1 MNTAAGK
8 MLGIYI
14 GLQFVMTAT
23 ILSGCVKQE
32 SAPPVI
38 TLDTQIYTAAV
49 GESVTVAPKY
59 ENCGNATYEWT
70 LDGRCISEEPVLTFS
85 SNTAGRFYILL
96 TVTNGASSDKAEI
109 RIDIYDNSAPAIS
122 LPGASL
128 GFTVL
133 QDSLLVLTP
142 TVISPSNTTYSWS
155 VNGEELSK
163 ELSFTVPTSASG
175 VLHVGFSAENAYG
188 KSEVLFDVA
197 VLAAED
203 APFSWTFET
212 LNYSLSSG
220 RNILLAPA
228 DITYAFDAIYI
239 WCINGEERQSDKN
252 PEYLFTDTAEGIYN
266 VEVTMRNAYREVSQH
281 LSVQVSP
288 PEGTYRRKAGPDSS
302 PFANKIYEFTAA
314 PGQFIND
321 GYTAKTM
328 EEACRYAEER
338 LASNLFVSLGAFGGY
353 LVAGFDHSIDNSGG
367 YDLQITGNAHES
379 SSEPGIIWV
388 MQDENGD
395 GLPNDTWYE
404 LRGSEYGKPETVRDY
419 AVTYYRPSGPKM
431 SVEWSDNL
439 GNYGTIDYLGAY
451 HRQDSYF
458 PEWITAGSYTLRG
471 TRLKD
476 RMDDVNGNGSLWI
489 SRPYDWGYADNF
501 GGEDIDKFRIS
512 DAVRHDGTPAN
523 LAYIDFV
530 KIQCGVQ
537 AKGGLTGEM
546 STDITLIK
554 ALNE

>member
-1 MNTAAGK
+1 MLAGCAEEDS
-8 MLGIYI
+8 
-14 GLQFVMTAT
+14 V
-23 ILSGCVKQE
+23 
-32 SAPPVI
+32 PPVI
-38 TLDTQIYTAAV
+38 TLASQIYTAAV
-49 GESVTVAPKY
+49 GESVTVAPEY

-70 LDGRCISEEPVLTFS
+70 MDGRCISEEPVLTFS
-85 SNTAGRFYILL
+85 SSKAGQFYLLL
-96 TVTNGASSDKAEI
+96 TVTNKAGRDRAEI
-109 RIDIYDNSAPAIS
+109 RIDVNDASAPKIS
-122 LPGASL
+122 LPGADRGL
-128 GFTVL
+128 AVL
-133 QDSLLVLTP
+133 KDSALVLAP
-142 TVISPSNTTYSWS
+142 TVISSSKAEYSWS
-155 VNGEELSK
+155 VNGKVLSNELI
-163 ELSFTVPTSASG
+163 FTFPTAESG
-175 VLHVGFSAENAYG
+175 KFNTCFSAKNAYG
-188 KSEVLFDVA
+188 TTELHFYVEVLTP
-197 VLAAED
+197 EN
-203 APFSWTFET
+203 APFSWTFVSE
-212 LNYSLSSG
+212 NYNLSSG
-220 RNILLAPA
+220 RSILIAPT
-228 DITYAFDAIYI
+228 DIHNAFDACYT
-239 WCINGEERQSDKN
+239 WTINGETRQSGET
-252 PEYLFTDTAEGIYN
+252 PEYLFTDKAEGRYD
-266 VEVTMRNAYREVSQH
+266 VVVTMRNAYREVSQQ
-281 LSVQVSP
+281 LSVLVCP
-288 PEGTYRRKAGPDSS
+288 PEGTYKRKAGPDSS
-302 PFANKIYEFTAA
+302 PFANKIYEFKAA

-353 LVAGFDHSIDNSGG
+353 IIAGFDHSIGNSDG

-419 AVTYYRPSGPKM
+419 AVTYYRPSEPKM
-431 SVEWSDNL
+431 PVEWSDNL